1 MANIITINVDD
12 RRVRDMLNRVR
23 SNLPKVTDK
32 CAKKIADMYAE
43 EIKFRMYGHN
53 FMGTSMADL
62 DLGGMKTENGYSV
75 RAPKYLWYVDKGTA
89 PHFVSLSKHPEI
101 YDWARMHGMN
111 PYYVRYKI
119 QKEGTEEHRVIR
131 DGIKAADKRRP
142 QLIKEQYDKF
152 IESKGGAV

>member
-1 MANIITINVDD
+1 
-12 RRVRDMLNRVR
+12 
-23 SNLPKVTDK
+23 
-32 CAKKIADMYAE
+32 
-43 EIKFRMYGHN
+43 
-53 FMGTSMADL
+53 
-62 DLGGMKTENGYSV
+62 
-75 RAPKYLWYVDKGTA
+75 
-89 PHFVSLSKHPEI
+89 
-101 YDWARMHGMN
+101 MN